1 MRALGVVGL
10 LGAALLLGSC
20 APPDLRPGPDTGP
33 PGRPADG
40 LLDRPDLQRI
50 VDLQQ
55 QRDGTALLPYLDHED
70 ATVRA
75 RAAFALGSVQDTAAA
90 PRLVELLLDLD
101 PRVRA
106 DAAFALGQLP
116 LDGLST
122 PLFNALKVE
131 WNEEALLTQ
140 LEAVGKRCEPAAGRR
155 LFQVVDP
162 RWRAAV
168 DRAMAR
174 CVLSGAGGEEMWV
187 RLAEDLTH
195 PDPEVRWWAGYAFAR
210 HPDPGTWR
218 VHRPALRIALT
229 GYQTGDR
236 AAVHLLR
243 ALGRAQDLFS
253 RGLQR
258 WWLENGARWEIRTA
272 AMEAIGGMDAAMP
285 TDAVIGAL
293 DDPSVH
299 VRLLAVQA
307 LGQAPP
313 SPSVVELLT
322 NHLELHPDDLAVNGG
337 ILEILA
343 MAGIRE
349 PVEDW
354 FRRPDLQEEAVL
366 LAAVR
371 SAGALEGQR
380 GVELLGEV
388 ARGRSRRAAVNA
400 MRSLE
405 SRWGFSRGF
414 EVARPVFFQLFAELA
429 RTGFDEVR
437 RPALELLRDSLFVPL
452 GGGELAA
459 DLEAAGSEAA
469 PVPTRARR
477 PYRAVDWE
485 RLRRL
490 GPEPRLHLETNRG
503 TVVLALRAEEAPL
516 TVDGITLLAE
526 EGRYDGVP
534 FHRVV
539 PNFVVQGG
547 DVTLA
552 GGRDP
557 APFTLRSEFTRIPYL
572 RGVLGMASAG
582 KDTETSQYFVTHSP
596 QPHLDGGYTAF
607 GWVVD
612 GLEVLD
618 ALAPE
623 DHVVRAWVTPG
634 H

>member
-1 MRALGVVGL
+1 MRALSTFCL
-10 LGAALLLGSC
+10 LGVALVLGSC
-20 APPDLRPGPDTGP
+20 APPDARPGPDMAP
-33 PGRPADG
+33 SVRPADG
-40 LLDRPDLQRI
+40 LLARPDLQRI
-50 VDLQQ
+50 VDLQE
-55 QRDGTALLPYLDHED
+55 QRDGAALLRYLDHED

-90 PRLVELLLDLD
+90 SRLLELLLDLD

-116 LDGLST
+116 MEGLST

-131 WNEEALLTQ
+131 WNEYALRTQ
-140 LEAVGKRCEPAAGRR
+140 LEAVGKRCEPAAGDR

-162 RWRAAV
+162 EWRAAV
-168 DRAMAR
+168 DLAMAR
-174 CVLSGAGGEEMWV
+174 CVLSGAGEEEMWA

-210 HPDPGTWR
+210 HPDPRTWR
-218 VHRPALRIALT
+218 AHRPALRIALT

-236 AAVHLLR
+236 ASVHLLR
-243 ALGRAQDLFS
+243 ALGRSQDLFS

-258 WWLENGARWEIRTA
+258 WWLQNGARWEIRAA
-272 AMEAIGGMDAAMP
+272 AMEALGGMDAAVP
-285 TDAVIGAL
+285 LGAVAGAL

-299 VRLLAVQA
+299 VRLLAVQM

-313 SPSVVELLT
+313 SPPVVELLRD
-322 NHLELHPDDLAVNGG
+322 HLDRHPHDLAVNGG

-343 MAGIRE
+343 TVGIPE

-354 FRRPDLQEEAVL
+354 FLRPDLQEEAVL
-366 LAAVR
+366 LAGVR
-371 SAGALEGQR
+371 GAAALEGQR
-380 GVELLGEV
+380 GVELLGE
-388 ARGRSRRAAVNA
+388 AAAGSSRRAAVNA
-400 MRSLE
+400 VESLE
-405 SRWGFSRGF
+405 RRWGFSRGF
-414 EVARPVFFQLFAELA
+414 EVARPVFFRLFADLA
-429 RTGFDEVR
+429 RSGFDEVS
-437 RPALELLRDSLFVPL
+437 RPALELLRDSLFLPL
-452 GGGELAA
+452 GGGEVVA
-459 DLEAAGSEAA
+459 DLEATREEAA
-469 PVPTRARR
+469 PVRTRARR
-477 PYRAVDWE
+477 PYRTVDWE

-503 TVVLALRAEEAPL
+503 TVVLALRTEEAPL

-612 GLEVLD
+612 GLEVVD
-618 ALAPE
+618 ALGPE